1 MPYERLGNSW
11 CFAAQGATFL
21 ADVGKFF
28 GSTEGRVNESLVQ
41 SWAWWVPYTLIIIPF
56 LSNYDYH

>member
-41 SWAWWVPYTLIIIPF
+41 SWAW
-56 LSNYDYH
+56 